1 MSWLV
6 TAASVATVVGAG
18 FKAVGAGV
26 KGLNAYNADTLGQAE
41 NAEQIRLDEIALSN
55 RTSSLNLKK
64 NKTAFELAMESITN
78 QAGDV
83 SAQGSS
89 SLLEALKGRDS
100 LASKGN
106 FAMSGEAKQSLIDS
120 KTNIRSAV
128 DRSMED
134 LELKSKGASAD
145 YINTIEG
152 ISISKEKDLA
162 AINQRFTQRLGEIG
176 GTADTFM
183 EGMFGSNQSIK
194 GYDYDKYA

>member
-1 MSWLV
+1 MSFVAWGVGLAV
-6 TAASVATVVGAG
+6 AGAAVKTVGAG
-18 FKAVGAGV
+18 I
-26 KGLNAYNADTLGQAE
+26 KGFNAMNTDTLAQAE

-83 SAQGSS
+83 SAQGAK
-89 SLLEALKGRDS
+89 SLLEI
-100 LASKGN
+100 SKGQGN
-106 FAMSGEAKQSLIDS
+106 IIEEGGFAGSSQADAFLVDAKTDVRSSVDSSMS
-120 KTNIRSAV
+120 
-128 DRSMED
+128 D

-145 YINTIEG
+145 YISTIEG

-176 GTADTFM
+176 GTADTFV
-183 EGMFGSNQSIK
+183 EGIFGSNNKIK

>member
-1 MSWLV
+1 MSFVAWGVGLAV
-6 TAASVATVVGAG
+6 AGAAVKTVGAG
-18 FKAVGAGV
+18 I
-26 KGLNAYNADTLGQAE
+26 KGFNAMNTDTSGQAE

-78 QAGDV
+78 QVGDV
-83 SAQGSS
+83 SAQGTKSFVDIG
-89 SLLEALKGRDS
+89 KGQENIIR
-100 LASKGN
+100 KGN
-106 FAMSGEAKQSLIDS
+106 FAVSGQADEFLVDAKTDV
-120 KTNIRSAV
+120 RSSV
-128 DRSMED
+128 DRSMSD

-145 YINTIEG
+145 YISTIEG

-183 EGMFGSNQSIK
+183 EGVFGTNQSIK